1 MIPKTTL
8 PFLNQ
13 LVYLHVMFVICL
25 CLFSVYP
32 FGKKLMTSK
41 ICVNTTKPEKQ
52 YNISVGALVN
62 PVANE
67 ATEPKVFSSWS
78 TII

>member
-1 MIPKTTL
+1 M
-8 PFLNQ
+8 
-13 LVYLHVMFVICL
+13 YLHVMFVICL

-32 FGKKLMTSK
+32 FGKKIDDIKDLCQYYKTRKTIQHISK
-41 ICVNTTKPEKQ
+41 
-52 YNISVGALVN
+52 GALVN
-62 PVANE
+62 PVTNE